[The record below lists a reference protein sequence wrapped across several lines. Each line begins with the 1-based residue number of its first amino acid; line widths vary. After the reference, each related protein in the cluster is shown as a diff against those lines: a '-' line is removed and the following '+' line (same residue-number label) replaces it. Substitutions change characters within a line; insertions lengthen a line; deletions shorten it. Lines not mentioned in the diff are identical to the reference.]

1 MCHMSAHGLAPTG
14 EHNNQGAAPDGS
26 YNPGSPSGG
35 ELYDIDALDV
45 ESTLAAIER
54 AKHSPMHTTPSGE
67 SEGGLL
73 VGVKVRLSSM
83 LVAPDRDAA
92 ATESEAFSRALETAR
107 RSGLPLAVHHANS
120 TVELGMHQPSPP
132 TISSFRQCFARVP
145 GADRCP
151 GLLRR
156 GDIYTH
162 CFSSQEK
169 LDSPLH
175 GTMTLDAQ
183 TLDPAVLAARERGVL
198 FDVGHGNGKVSPFA
212 LRARPALSVTCPHGR
227 GVLLDGCRGR
237 FEEWFLAG
245 RHLDGSARRVHPR
258 ASLRHAHVHD

>member
-67 SEGGLL
+67 PEGGLL

-120 TVELGMHQPSPP
+120 TVDLGTHQTRPPSRL
-132 TISSFRQCFARVP
+132 FCFANVLRV
-145 GADRCP
+145 CP
-151 GLLRR
+151 GQ
-156 GDIYTH
+156 I
-162 CFSSQEK
+162 
-169 LDSPLH
+169 
-175 GTMTLDAQ
+175 
-183 TLDPAVLAARERGVL
+183 AARACSVAATSTRTA
-198 FDVGHGNGKVSPFA
+198 S
-212 LRARPALSVTCPHGR
+212 RAKRSWTRRCT
-227 GVLLDGCRGR
+227 
-237 FEEWFLAG
+237 
-245 RHLDGSARRVHPR
+245 AR
-258 ASLRHAHVHD
+258 

>member
-67 SEGGLL
+67 PEGGLL

-132 TISSFRQCFARVP
+132 AVSSFRQCFARVP

-175 GTMTLDAQ
+175 GTMTLDGE

-198 FDVGHGNGKVSPFA
+198 FDVGHGNGKGLP
-212 LRARPALSVTCPHGR
+212 LRSEHG
-227 GVLLDGCRGR
+227 LLCLRLCRR
-237 FEEWFLAG
+237 
-245 RHLDGSARRVHPR
+245 
-258 ASLRHAHVHD
+258 